1 MNQEELKNLTTLIE
15 HRKIIQT
22 KSERKSINYAYRT
35 QLISLSY
42 LTLILYFIIYVL
54 ILLGAL
60 IKTNLNQIFKIL
72 VIHDNVF

>member
-22 KSERKSINYAYRT
+22 KPERKSKNYAYRT

-60 IKTNLNQIFKIL
+60 IKTNLKQTFKRL